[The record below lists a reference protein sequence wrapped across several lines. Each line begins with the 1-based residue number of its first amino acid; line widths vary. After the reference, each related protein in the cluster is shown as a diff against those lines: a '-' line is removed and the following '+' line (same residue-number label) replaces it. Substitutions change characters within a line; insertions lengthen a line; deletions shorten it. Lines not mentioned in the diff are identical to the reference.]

1 MRTDPLPTTRTL
13 AAGPWSEP
21 QTAPGPGARVHGHD
35 PAVRVR
41 GLVKRYGDRTVV
53 DSLDLDVRRGEVF
66 ALLGPNGAGKTTT
79 VEILEGVRRRDG
91 GDVDV
96 LGADPARG
104 GRAWR
109 DRLGVVGQSTGAGN
123 ALTVRETLDHF
134 ARYHATPVPTGELL
148 ADVGLTQAA
157 RTRVDRL
164 SGGQRRR
171 LEVALGVQGRPE
183 LLFLDEPTTGMD
195 PVARRSFW
203 TLVED
208 LRDRGTTVL
217 LTTHYLDEAAHL
229 ADRVGVISAGRLV
242 EVAPPAELGAGLRQV
257 ATVRWL
263 DDGTPRQVET
273 PEPAAVLRDLLA
285 AHPAGEVPGL
295 TVTRPGLE
303 DVYLALVGADTS
315 EETPR

>member
-1 MRTDPLPTTRTL
+1 MT
-13 AAGPWSEP
+13 AIE
-21 QTAPGPGARVHGHD
+21 TAPPPAAHGYE

-41 GLVKRYGDRTVV
+41 GLVKRYGGRAVV
-53 DSLDLDVRRGEVF
+53 DGVDLDVRRGEVF

-79 VEILEGVRRRDG
+79 VEVLEGVRRRDG
-91 GDVDV
+91 GEVAV
-96 LGADPARG
+96 LGEDPARA

-109 DRLGVVGQSTGAGN
+109 DRLGVVGQATGAGN

-134 ARYHATPVPTGELL
+134 AHYHATPVPTRELL
-148 ADVGLTQAA
+148 ADVGLAGAA
-157 RTRVDRL
+157 GTRVDRL

-195 PVARRSFW
+195 PVARRQFW
-203 TLVED
+203 TLVEG

-229 ADRVGVISAGRLV
+229 ADRVGVIAAGRLV
-242 EVAPPAELGAGLRQV
+242 EVAPPAGLGAALRRQ
-257 ATVRWL
+257 ATVRWTE
-263 DDGTPRQVET
+263 DGRGREVVTAT
-273 PEPAAVLRDLLA
+273 PAAVLRDLLA
-285 AHPAGEVPGL
+285 AAPHGEVPDL

-303 DVYLALVGADTS
+303 DVYLRLVAAAEG
-315 EETPR
+315 EPR

>member
-1 MRTDPLPTTRTL
+1 MTST
-13 AAGPWSEP
+13 
-21 QTAPGPGARVHGHD
+21 QTAPGRAAAAHGHD
-35 PAVRVR
+35 EAVRVR
-41 GLVKRYGDRTVV
+41 GLLKRYGDRTVV
-53 DSLDLDVRRGEVF
+53 DGVDLDVRRGEVF

-91 GDVDV
+91 GDVAV
-96 LGADPARG
+96 LGEDPARA
-104 GRAWR
+104 GRTWR
-109 DRLGVVGQSTGAGN
+109 DRVGVVGQSTGAGN

-134 ARYHATPVPTGELL
+134 THYHATPVPTAELL
-148 ADVGLTQAA
+148 ADVGLREAA

-195 PVARRSFW
+195 PVARRQFW
-203 TLVED
+203 SLVEN

-229 ADRVGVISAGRLV
+229 ADRVGVINAGRLL
-242 EVAPPAELGAGLRQV
+242 EVAPPAELGADLRRV

-263 DDGTPRQVET
+263 EDGRPREVAT

-285 AHPAGEVPGL
+285 ASPAGEVPGL

-303 DVYLALVGADTS
+303 EVYLQMVGATGTGGTTT
-315 EETPR
+315 EESAR